1 MFRYLKEISS
11 GFFILTVAFSYSIY
25 FVVATFLGIPQEGV
39 VFRLYS
45 GILAVV
51 VAFAFFLSIRRIPG
65 RIYIGGLLVCATI
78 TLLYFSTRCFYYEV
92 NHRYTSYLLST
103 GVRFIPAV
111 LTGIYM
117 LSHNEMMEK
126 IERALLPFI
135 LLYTIT
141 LASVAFTANVGLNM
155 AQTFNTEF
163 LNYQNISYYSIFA
176 FGFTMYLIVR
186 CGNTYTRYGKY
197 ALITLAILQ
206 VIITIMAGGR
216 GAFVLG
222 CVFVCYFGLKHITFG
237 KLLSYAFIA
246 AAVLVAINAV
256 LSNNEVFKMGFDR
269 IFNFFSNVEAIET
282 DNRWIRW
289 NLAWNAFTESPVFGH
304 GLGSVFYE
312 VGFYSHNI
320 FTDLLCEGGI
330 VLLLIFIY
338 LLMKFIRASR
348 LLITAD
354 YRNEIIVIVFLC
366 SFVMSSFSG
375 YYLSDT
381 GIWLSLTYVFCKSL
395 SIKSNTYDLKV

>member
-11 GFFILTVAFSYSIY
+11 GLFILTVAFSYSIY
-25 FVVATFLGIPQEGV
+25 FVIATFFGIPQEGI

-45 GILAVV
+45 ASLAI
-51 VAFAFFLSIRRIPG
+51 VAVLVFFSSARRIPN
-65 RIYIGGLLVCATI
+65 RIYISGLLVCATI
-78 TLLYFSTRCFYYEV
+78 TLLYFSTRCFYHEV
-92 NHRYTSYLLST
+92 NNRYTSYFLSM

-117 LSHNEMMEK
+117 LSHNDVMEK

-141 LASVAFTANVGLNM
+141 LASVALTANVGVNM
-155 AQTFNTEF
+155 AQTFNTDF

-176 FGFTMYLIVR
+176 FGFTIYLIVR
-186 CGNTYTRYGKY
+186 CGDTHTSYGKY
-197 ALITLAILQ
+197 ALIALAILQ

-222 CVFVCYFGLKHITFG
+222 CVFIFYFALKHITFG
-237 KLLSYAFIA
+237 KLLSYTLIIA
-246 AAVLVAINAV
+246 IALFAINAIF
-256 LSNNEVFKMGFDR
+256 SNSEIFKMGFGR
-269 IFNFFSNVEAIET
+269 IFNFFSNIEAIEA

-289 NLAWNAFTESPVFGH
+289 NLAWNAFIESPVFGH

-320 FTDLLCEGGI
+320 FTDILCEGGV
-330 VLLLIFIY
+330 VLLLIFIF
-338 LLMKFIRASR
+338 LLLKFVRTSR
-348 LLITAD
+348 LLIAAD
-354 YRNEIIVIVFLC
+354 YRNEIIVIIFLC

-381 GIWLSLTYVFCKSL
+381 GIWLSLTYVICKSL
-395 SIKSNTYDLKV
+395 